1 MDWKGQDS
9 GPGTSEEA
17 TEVIREAEDIG
28 LHQGGDSSGGEKRE
42 KLGHSLEV
50 EWKGQVEGQEVGHE
64 EQGAE
69 ASPALPYELPKLQF
83 VMCIK
88 WAADSGLPMWL

>member
-28 LHQGGDSSGGEKRE
+28 LHQGGDSSGGEKRK

-64 EQGAE
+64 KRGQKQAQPCLMS
-69 ASPALPYELPKLQF
+69 SPSSSLSC
-83 VMCIK
+83 V
-88 WAADSGLPMWL
+88 